1 MLKVLTQE
9 IKELTTWKEAA
20 DWLATHG
27 WGSGLIEEQKLLW
40 EEFKKTGTDSANI
53 MFDIITGTT
62 VLVKETAPEK
72 ASVAPVKA
80 GK

>member
-9 IKELTTWKEAA
+9 IKELTNWDEAA
-20 DWLATHG
+20 AWLATHG
-27 WGSGLIEEQKLLW
+27 WGLGLIEEQKLLW
-40 EEFKKTGTDSANI
+40 EEFKKTGTESANI

-62 VLVKETAPEK
+62 VLVKEATPEK